1 MDKGFNKA
9 GEFEYLLRALI
20 ESMGYAGVKSNF
32 SSEVGDIDLI
42 FDWQNGMGVL
52 EAKYYRYMS
61 PPSTSLFVKALKQV
75 SRIRDAFSAE
85 RSILAISCPVTLELL
100 IAAGSFPYVD
110 VWGAEELFIKA
121 APFPEILKGFESLFE
136 VSAAANTQA
145 AIALEIVA
153 ADERESVSRDGALI
167 AEKLLSIKPG
177 REQAVNFEDACITAL
192 KYLFESDLYGWYE
205 QLNTDDDLH
214 RRDLICRILPSSDV
228 WRLMLTDI
236 HSRYVIFEFKNYKD
250 QITQKEIVT
259 TEKYLYPTALR
270 NVAFLISPKGCSP
283 SAQKVMRGAMRE
295 SGKLIISLS
304 ITELVKLLI
313 EKDDGGDPNV
323 YLFDQ
328 VDRFLMRLGR

>member
-1 MDKGFNKA
+1 MYEGFNKA
-9 GEFEYLLRALI
+9 LEFEYLLKALI
-20 ESMGYAGVKSNF
+20 ESMGYAGVQSNVR
-32 SSEVGDIDLI
+32 SKAGEIDLV
-42 FDWQNGMGVL
+42 FDEQRGIGLL

-61 PPSTSLFVKALKQV
+61 PPSISLFVKALKQV
-75 SRIRDAFSAE
+75 SRVKDALSAE
-85 RSILAISCPVTLELL
+85 RSILAISCPMTLELL
-100 IAAGSFPYVD
+100 IAAGSFPSVE

-121 APFPEILKGFESLFE
+121 AAFPEILKGFESLFE
-136 VSAAANTQA
+136 VSAAAKTQA
-145 AIALEIVA
+145 AIALEIA
-153 ADERESVSRDGALI
+153 AVDEHASVFRDGALI
-167 AEKLLSIKPG
+167 AKSLLSIKPG
-177 REQAVNFEDACITAL
+177 REHSVYFEDACITAL

-236 HSRYVIFEFKNYKD
+236 HSRYVIFEFKNYKE

-270 NVAFLISPKGCSP
+270 NVAFLISPKGCSS

-304 ITELVKLLI
+304 VTELVKLLI